1 MRGVHENKPDHP
13 DNHGYIVSHV
23 GLSNDDHWEDFR
35 ELDFDDQR
43 LIHEWIAEEANDDD
57 GGIGE
62 GRPRRFDQDMLV
74 DDEIIGEFI
83 SRSFLDPEDDRVLDE
98 FLNREIG
105 GGIKLADLMS
115 RDELQDRL
123 RERQKAEPEQFA
135 AAPVQP
141 QRRCVQARKRLNER
155 ARSVAARVL
164 QDLGLSPMGRE
175 LGRAIKTV
183 RGRDNRSATFELMN
197 RRVNE
202 HLGIDRAQRG
212 KISAEQAEDA
222 LAALDTIGDEV
233 VREVR
238 SHRVRKHAESS

>member
-1 MRGVHENKPDHP
+1 MPYGGSIHSPRRSEGRRSGTATNWNYFEFQSTPPCAPQKVDPAVRGLLFCGSQPSDQTIVKPTPFGPVANTDAKPLIYGLLQKGRVLAQDGGMRGVHENKPDHP

-115 RDELQDRL
+115 RDELSGSPART
-123 RERQKAEPEQFA
+123 PESRTGAVCSRARPTA
-135 AAPVQP
+135 AAP
-141 QRRCVQARKRLNER
+141 RAGTQAT
-155 ARSVAARVL
+155 
-164 QDLGLSPMGRE
+164 Q
-175 LGRAIKTV
+175 
-183 RGRDNRSATFELMN
+183 
-197 RRVNE
+197 
-202 HLGIDRAQRG
+202 
-212 KISAEQAEDA
+212 
-222 LAALDTIGDEV
+222 
-233 VREVR
+233 
-238 SHRVRKHAESS
+238 

>member
-1 MRGVHENKPDHP
+1 M
-13 DNHGYIVSHV
+13 
-23 GLSNDDHWEDFR
+23 
-35 ELDFDDQR
+35 
-43 LIHEWIAEEANDDD
+43 
-57 GGIGE
+57 
-62 GRPRRFDQDMLV
+62 
-74 DDEIIGEFI
+74 
-83 SRSFLDPEDDRVLDE
+83 
-98 FLNREIG
+98 
-105 GGIKLADLMS
+105 
-115 RDELQDRL
+115 
-123 RERQKAEPEQFA
+123 
-135 AAPVQP
+135 
-141 QRRCVQARKRLNER
+141 QARKRLNER
-155 ARSVAARVL
+155 ARAVTARVL

-238 SHRVRKHAESS
+238 SALLHGSEQIADLPVPVAESPGAVRIGHPERGHLVEYLAPNSVFNSLPRQRSSPHLRPDDRLVTIDRVFHHASLGAA